1 MTSPG
6 ATLAALRKDRLVVC
20 AHCGQ
25 TFTAKDS
32 RARFCSNRCRQADA
46 YARGKKY
53 RRKALT
59 TETTPP
65 AQTHAA
71 AADADAGVPPG
82 PRS

>member
-6 ATLAALRKDRLVVC
+6 AALAAMRQDRQVVC
-20 AHCGQ
+20 AQCGQ

-53 RRKALT
+53 RKAGPRNADNPPTAPIT
-59 TETTPP
+59 TEEP
-65 AQTHAA
+65 
-71 AADADAGVPPG
+71 
-82 PRS
+82 SS